1 MSQRVSMLLN
11 EEPPEELKNEE
22 VDENEE
28 GTTVNNKPLTVQSN
42 TATVKHRDEE
52 DY

>member
-1 MSQRVSMLLN
+1 MLLN
-11 EEPPEELKNEE
+11 DEPPEEVKNED
-22 VDENEE
+22 VDENDE
-28 GTTVNNKPLTVQSN
+28 GTTVNNKPLTVPSSN